1 MKTPIN
7 SLIPAI
13 GRLFAERLLPDQTI
27 VGIFDNA
34 RYLDKAV
41 ERLARARFQHTVY
54 NEAIVGEEAINVG
67 SPVFASGFAPAVVWG
82 SAEPA
87 VPSRP
92 ISRPDRDT
100 IVRAFKAHLAHCHL
114 PNKVIEAYATTF
126 SHNGEFVLVRT
137 DTVRTEQVMEI
148 LRECGARQAN
158 RHDNSASKDVDPN
171 VIFDFLLENTPDQ
184 VYFKDRRGR
193 FLRASRA
200 VAELLG
206 AASAKDI
213 IGKTDFDFWSMETAR
228 ETAADEQR
236 IMKTREPLVGKIE
249 RLVHPD
255 GRISWDYTT
264 KMPLLDT
271 RGEVIG
277 ICGINKDFTAMKC
290 MQDALE
296 EERDR
301 LRATIAELESKNALL
316 QADLQLAREI
326 GVVAATV

>member
-1 MKTPIN
+1 MKE
-7 SLIPAI
+7 L
-13 GRLFAERLLPDQTI
+13 
-27 VGIFDNA
+27 
-34 RYLDKAV
+34 
-41 ERLARARFQHTVY
+41 
-54 NEAIVGEEAINVG
+54 
-67 SPVFASGFAPAVVWG
+67 
-82 SAEPA
+82 
-87 VPSRP
+87 
-92 ISRPDRDT
+92 
-100 IVRAFKAHLAHCHL
+100 
-114 PNKVIEAYATTF
+114 
-126 SHNGEFVLVRT
+126 
-137 DTVRTEQVMEI
+137 
-148 LRECGARQAN
+148 
-158 RHDNSASKDVDPN
+158 DPN

-206 AASAKDI
+206 ASSAKDL

-255 GRISWDYTT
+255 GKISWDYTT

-301 LRATIAELESKNALL
+301 LKATIAELESKNALL

-326 GVVAATV
+326 GVLTASGPEATLMHRGDREQAATDRRATHVPDSEP